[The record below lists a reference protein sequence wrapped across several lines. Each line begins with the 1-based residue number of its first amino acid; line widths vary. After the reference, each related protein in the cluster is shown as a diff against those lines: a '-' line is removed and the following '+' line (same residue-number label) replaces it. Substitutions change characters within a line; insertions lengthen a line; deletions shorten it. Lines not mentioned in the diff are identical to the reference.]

1 MNNSPEGA
9 TTSRRGFL
17 GLVGLS
23 AVAVASGGLLA
34 GCSTPAGP
42 RPGSGG
48 ATAAALD
55 KLTSLTPAHV
65 PYAGVTPDIVGQN
78 GAPGGFTKYPAS
90 PVDAITAKPG
100 KGGHYKAMTPLWGP
114 LPPPLGKNS
123 YFEAVNADL
132 GATIEFNIL
141 DGMTIIEKMNAV
153 IAGGDVVDITMIP
166 SWTVNQI
173 PQFGEAVDQLFEDL
187 TPHLQG
193 DAVKKY
199 PMLANI
205 ATDAWKWGVFNGKL
219 IGIPGSYTFP
229 MGLILLY
236 RKDLFDAGGWTA
248 PKTADELLALGK
260 EITDPKKKRWAF
272 GDIKLMTYQLFRA
285 PKEWALSGGKLVHRY
300 ETPEFEAAVAFMRKL
315 YEGKLIHP
323 DIVGSKG
330 ANAKELF
337 KSGQILITQDG
348 FGGWKEMLEQMLPTK
363 PDFWIEGL
371 PHFGHDGGAPG
382 YHKNEEPGQ
391 YTFIKKGLGKEK
403 VEEILSLL
411 NYLAAPFGTQ
421 ENMLS
426 VYGVE
431 GKHYTKTDAG
441 APKRT
446 DLGLKEAP
454 PTYFFLS
461 GRPDAI
467 TESELPRY
475 VETAATW
482 YNEAAKHWAP
492 NPHEG
497 IRIQRPAKY
506 AALEQPTEDKI
517 QDVVRGRRPLSELK
531 QVVEE
536 WRKDGG
542 DESREFYMKVL
553 QDNGRA

>member
-9 TTSRRGFL
+9 VTSRRGFL

-23 AVAVASGGLLA
+23 AVAVAGGGLLT

-55 KLTSLTPAHV
+55 KLTSLTPTHI
-65 PYAGVTPDIVGQN
+65 PYAGVTADIVGQN
-78 GAPGGFTKYPAS
+78 GAPGGFTKYPATL
-90 PVDAITAKPG
+90 VDAITAKPG
-100 KGGHYKAMTPLWGP
+100 KDGHYKAMTPLWGP

-123 YFEAVNADL
+123 YFDAVNADL

-193 DAVKKY
+193 DAAKKY
-199 PMLANI
+199 PLLANI
-205 ATDAWKWGVFNGKL
+205 ATDAWEWGVFNGKL

-229 MGLILLY
+229 MGVILLY
-236 RKDLFDAGGWTA
+236 RKDMFDANGWTA
-248 PKTADELLALGK
+248 PKTADEMLALGK

-272 GDIKLMTYQLFRA
+272 GDIKLMAYQLFRS
-285 PKEWALSGGKLVHRY
+285 PKEWVLSGGKLLHRY
-300 ETPEFEAAVAFMRKL
+300 ETPEFEASIAFMRKL
-315 YEGKLIHP
+315 YEDKLIHP
-323 DIVGSKG
+323 DIVSSKG

-337 KSGQILITQDG
+337 KAGQIVITQDG

-363 PDFWIEGL
+363 PDFWIEAL

-382 YHKNEEPGQ
+382 YHKSEEPGQ

-403 VEEILSLL
+403 TEEILSLL

-431 GKHYTKTDAG
+431 GKHFTKNEVG
-441 APKRT
+441 APKKT

-467 TESELPRY
+467 TESELPKY

-482 YNEAAKHWAP
+482 YNEAANHWAP

-531 QVVEE
+531 QVVDE